1 MLWTHLAAAAVA
13 GAMAFAGAWRV
24 QDWRYGDK
32 ERERLELAA
41 EKRRMDAKQV
51 DGAAV
56 GHEQFKE
63 RERVVYQTITETVD
77 RIVERPVY
85 RNVCLDAD
93 GLRALNDAIRGG
105 PADTGV
111 AAPAVPASR

>member
-1 MLWTHLAAAAVA
+1 MWAYAAAAAVA
-13 GAMAFAGAWRV
+13 GALAFGSAWRV
-24 QDWRYGDK
+24 QDWRY
-32 ERERLELAA
+32 EAREAERLEQAA

-85 RNVCLDAD
+85 RNVCIDAD
-93 GLRALNDAIRGG
+93 GLRALNDAVRGG
-105 PADTGV
+105 PADPGV